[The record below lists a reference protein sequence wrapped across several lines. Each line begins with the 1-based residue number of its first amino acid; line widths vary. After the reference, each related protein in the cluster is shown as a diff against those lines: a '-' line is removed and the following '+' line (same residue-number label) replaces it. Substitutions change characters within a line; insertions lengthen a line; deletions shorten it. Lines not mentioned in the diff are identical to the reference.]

1 MKTIYVDSTN
11 HMTDL
16 CRVGAKYN
24 TDKSPYATNTPRCAG
39 HRKGFTAV
47 YDMLFSPYKNKSI
60 NLCEIG
66 IEGGASL
73 QTFSEYF
80 ALANIYGMELLD
92 NKIEECK
99 NLNIPRTTVLKTD
112 ASSKD
117 FLHHSFK
124 EANQQFDIIIDD
136 SMHITDHQLNII
148 EVATNYLKSGGI
160 LIIEDLYRNDPEDI
174 FDSAIKD
181 QFSFYS
187 FIICH
192 HDNRVSWD
200 NDKIWY
206 GVKK

>member
-1 MKTIYVDSTN
+1 MNTLYIDSTN
-11 HMTDL
+11 CPTEL
-16 CRVGAKYN
+16 CHIGAKYN
-24 TDKSPYATNTPRCAG
+24 TDKSPFTTGAIYCAN

-47 YDMLFSPYKNKSI
+47 YSMILGQLKNKEF

-66 IEGGASL
+66 IEHGASL

-80 ALANIYGMELLD
+80 SKASIVGMELLPE
-92 NKIEECK
+92 KIQFCNE
-99 NLNIPRTTVLKTD
+99 LNIPRTEIYRTD
-112 ASSKD
+112 AASKSA
-117 FLHHSFK
+117 LEESFK
-124 EANQQFDIIIDD
+124 QTSRMFDVIIDD

-148 EVATNYLKSGGI
+148 EIAAKYLNSGGI

-174 FDSAIKD
+174 FSAAD
-181 QFSFYS
+181 LSAFSFHC
-187 FIICH
+187 FIVCH